1 MLNRVILMGRL
12 THEPEFKQTPAG
24 TPVCKFRIA
33 VNRPK
38 KQDGTQETDFIGC
51 TAWRSTAEFVARY
64 FSKGS
69 MIVVEGQLR
78 NNDYTDNNGV
88 KHYGMDVSVDNVTF
102 GESKNANAG
111 AAQAPP
117 QGYGQAPP
125 QGYGQ
130 APPQGYGQAP
140 PQGYGQ
146 APPQGY
152 GQAPPPQGYGQA
164 PPQGYNQA
172 PPQGYER
179 PIY

>member
-102 GESKNANAG
+102 GESKNAG

-117 QGYGQAPP
+117 QGYS
-125 QGYGQ
+125 Q

-152 GQAPPPQGYGQA
+152 GQAPPPQGY
-164 PPQGYNQA
+164 NQA